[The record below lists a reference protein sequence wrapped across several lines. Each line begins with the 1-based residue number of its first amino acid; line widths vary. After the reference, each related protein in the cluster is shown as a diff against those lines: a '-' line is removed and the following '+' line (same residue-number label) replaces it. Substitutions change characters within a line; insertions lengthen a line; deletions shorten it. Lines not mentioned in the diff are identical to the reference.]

1 MVHLLSPSGSDGR
14 VTKEGHRGGPF
25 VIPSGSD
32 ARVRTEDH
40 WKVTADDARR
50 QDNRDK
56 TTETTMR
63 KHNIPDIG

>member
-1 MVHLLSPSGSDGR
+1 MVHLLSPSGSDGK

-25 VIPSGSD
+25 VVTPGSD
-32 ARVRTEDH
+32 ARTEDH

>member
-1 MVHLLSPSGSDGR
+1 M
-14 VTKEGHRGGPF
+14 GGLRRK
-25 VIPSGSD
+25 VIGVVD

-40 WKVTADDARR
+40 WKDTADDARR

>member
-1 MVHLLSPSGSDGR
+1 MGGLRRKVIGVVRLLSPL
-14 VTKEGHRGGPF
+14 
-25 VIPSGSD
+25 PSGSD
-32 ARVRTEDH
+32 ARVMTEDH

-56 TTETTMR
+56 TMETTMR